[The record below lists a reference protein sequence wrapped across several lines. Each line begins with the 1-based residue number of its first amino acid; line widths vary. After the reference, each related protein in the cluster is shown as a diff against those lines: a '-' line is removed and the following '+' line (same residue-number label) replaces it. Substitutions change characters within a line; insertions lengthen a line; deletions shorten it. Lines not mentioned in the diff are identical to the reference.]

1 MAAIVINEKFRTLI
15 PPLNKAEYT
24 ELEKSLKKEGCREPL
39 VTWNGYLIDG
49 HNRYEICTRLNI
61 KYKVVNMTFE
71 SEEDAISW
79 ICSNQLGRRSI
90 SEETRKYLIGKRYE
104 AEKIIGERQSN
115 RGINQYT
122 PDKKRPVGRPASNGS
137 RHRTADK
144 LGKEYHVSHGTIK
157 NYGSFSKVVDRIGE
171 RSPGLAT
178 QILAGKVKI
187 SQKGLTELV
196 ELNDS
201 EMDTVTSSIAERG
214 EYVPYHNTRKE
225 IRELTKKTETPTVPS
240 VKDMP
245 AYDPDAEAVGLT
257 LTIPMWA
264 SSITRVKTIMDA
276 AKISRKARKNL
287 VDALQEL
294 KSKIDEMLTELG
306 EKENDG

>member
-1 MAAIVINEKFRTLI
+1 MADIIINEKFRTLI

-39 VTWNGYLIDG
+39 VIWNGYLIDG
-49 HNRYEICTRLNI
+49 HNRFEICTRLNI
-61 KYKVVNMTFE
+61 KYKVINMPFE

-115 RGINQYT
+115 RRINQYT
-122 PDKKRPVGRPASNGS
+122 PDKKRSVGRPASNDY

-157 NYGSFSKVVDRIGE
+157 NYGSFSRVVDRIGE

-178 QILAGKVKI
+178 KILAGKVKI
-187 SQKGLTELV
+187 SQRGLTELV

-201 EMDTVTSSIAERG
+201 EMDTVTTSIAERG

-225 IRELTKKTETPTVPS
+225 IHELTKKMETPAVPS

-257 LTIPMWA
+257 LTIPTWA
-264 SSITRVKTIMDA
+264 SSISRVKIIMD
-276 AKISRKARKNL
+276 KTKMSREAQKNL
-287 VDALQEL
+287 VEALKKL
-294 KSKIDEMLTELG
+294 KNRIDEMLSELG
-306 EKENDG
+306 EEENDG

>member
-61 KYKVVNMTFE
+61 KYKIVNMPFE

-122 PDKKRPVGRPASNGS
+122 PEKKRPVGRPVSNDS

-157 NYGSFSKVVDRIGE
+157 NYGSFSRVVDRIGE
-171 RSPGLAT
+171 RSPALAT
-178 QILAGKVKI
+178 KILAGKVKI
-187 SQKGLTELV
+187 SQKGLSELV
-196 ELNDS
+196 ELNDT
-201 EMDTVTSSIAERG
+201 EMDTVTTSIAERG
-214 EYVPYHNTRKE
+214 EYVPYNNTRKE
-225 IRELTKKTETPTVPS
+225 IHDLTKKMETPIVPS

-257 LTIPMWA
+257 LTIPTWA
-264 SSITRVKTIMDA
+264 SSITRVKAIMDKT
-276 AKISRKARKNL
+276 KISRKARKNL
-287 VDALQEL
+287 VEALQGL

-306 EKENDG
+306 EVENDG

>member
-1 MAAIVINEKFRTLI
+1 MSDIVINEKFRTLI

-24 ELEKSLKKEGCREPL
+24 ELEKSLIKEGCREPL
-39 VTWNGYLIDG
+39 ITWNGYLIDG

-61 KYKVVNMTFE
+61 KYKVANMPFE

-104 AEKIIGERQSN
+104 AEKIIGERRSN

-122 PDKKRPVGRPASNGS
+122 PEQKRPVGRPASNDY

-157 NYGSFSKVVDRIGE
+157 NYGSFSRVVDRIGE
-171 RSPGLAT
+171 RAPALAT

-196 ELNDS
+196 EMNDS
-201 EMDTVTSSIAERG
+201 EMDAVTSSISERG
-214 EYVPYHNTRKE
+214 GYVPYNNTRRE
-225 IRELTKKTETPTVPS
+225 IHELTKKTETQVAPS

-257 LTIPMWA
+257 LTIPTWA
-264 SSITRVKTIMDA
+264 SSIERIDGIMD
-276 AKISRKARKNL
+276 KTKLSKKARKKL
-287 VDALQEL
+287 IEALQML
-294 KSKIDEMLTELG
+294 KMKINEMLSELG
-306 EKENDG
+306 GNENDG

>member
-1 MAAIVINEKFRTLI
+1 MSDIVINEKFRTLI

-24 ELEKSLKKEGCREPL
+24 ELEKSLIKEGCREPL
-39 VTWNGYLIDG
+39 ITWNGYLIDG

-61 KYKVVNMTFE
+61 KYKVSNMPFE

-104 AEKIIGERQSN
+104 AEKIIGERRSN

-122 PDKKRPVGRPASNGS
+122 PEQKRPVGRPASNDY

-157 NYGSFSKVVDRIGE
+157 NYGSFSRVVDRIGE
-171 RSPGLAT
+171 RAPALAT

-187 SQKGLTELV
+187 SQKELTELV
-196 ELNDS
+196 EMNDS
-201 EMDTVTSSIAERG
+201 EMDAVTSSISERG
-214 EYVPYHNTRKE
+214 EYVPYNNTRRE
-225 IRELTKKTETPTVPS
+225 IHELTKKTETQVAPS

-257 LTIPMWA
+257 LTIPTWA
-264 SSITRVKTIMDA
+264 SSIERIDGIMD
-276 AKISRKARKNL
+276 KTKLSKKARKKL
-287 VDALQEL
+287 IEALQML
-294 KSKIDEMLTELG
+294 KMKINEMLSELG
-306 EKENDG
+306 ENENDG

>member
-1 MAAIVINEKFRTLI
+1 MADIVINEKFRTLI

-24 ELEKSLKKEGCREPL
+24 ELEKSLIKEGCREPL
-39 VTWNGYLIDG
+39 ITWNGYLIDG

-61 KYKVVNMTFE
+61 KYKVTNMPFE

-104 AEKIIGERQSN
+104 AEKIIGERRSN

-122 PDKKRPVGRPASNGS
+122 PEKKRPVGRPASNDY

-157 NYGSFSKVVDRIGE
+157 NYGSFSRVVDRIGE
-171 RSPGLAT
+171 RAPALAT

-196 ELNDS
+196 EMNDS
-201 EMDTVTSSIAERG
+201 EMDAVTCSISERG
-214 EYVPYHNTRKE
+214 EYVPYNNTRRE
-225 IRELTKKTETPTVPS
+225 IHELTKKTETQLAPS

-257 LTIPMWA
+257 LTIPTWA
-264 SSITRVKTIMDA
+264 SSIERIDGIMD
-276 AKISRKARKNL
+276 KTQLSKKARKNL
-287 VDALQEL
+287 IEALKML
-294 KSKIDEMLTELG
+294 KMKINEMLSELG
-306 EKENDG
+306 ENENDG

>member
-1 MAAIVINEKFRTLI
+1 MPDIVINEKFRTLI

-61 KYKVVNMTFE
+61 KYKVVNMPFE

-115 RGINQYT
+115 RGVNQYT
-122 PDKKRPVGRPASNGS
+122 VEKKRSVGRPASNDY
-137 RHRTADK
+137 RHRTADR

-157 NYGSFSKVVDRIGE
+157 NYGSFSRVVDRIGE
-171 RSPGLAT
+171 RSPSLAN

-187 SQKGLTELV
+187 SQRGLTELV
-196 ELNDS
+196 GMNDS
-201 EMDTVTSSIAERG
+201 EMDTVTTSLAERG
-214 EYVPYHNTRKE
+214 EYVPYNNTRKE
-225 IRELTKKTETPTVPS
+225 INELTKKAETPPAPS

-257 LTIPMWA
+257 LTIPTWA
-264 SSITRVKTIMDA
+264 SSISRVNGLMD
-276 AKISRKARKNL
+276 
-287 VDALQEL
+287 
-294 KSKIDEMLTELG
+294 KSKISPKARNKLIEALRSLRFKINEMLSELG
-306 EKENDG
+306 DVDNDG

>member
-1 MAAIVINEKFRTLI
+1 MAAIVINEKFKTLI
-15 PPLNKAEYT
+15 PPLNKAEYA
-24 ELEKSLKKEGCREPL
+24 ELEKSIRKEGCREPL

-49 HNRYEICTRLNI
+49 HNRYDICTRLNI
-61 KYKVVNMTFE
+61 KYKVVNMPFE
-71 SEEDAISW
+71 SEEDAVSW

-115 RGINQYT
+115 RGVNQYT
-122 PDKKRPVGRPASNGS
+122 PESKRPVGRPASNDY

-157 NYGSFSKVVDRIGE
+157 NYGSFSRVVDRIGE
-171 RSPGLAT
+171 RAPALAT
-178 QILAGKVKI
+178 QILSGKVKI

-196 ELNDS
+196 GMNDS
-201 EMDTVTSSIAERG
+201 EMDSVTTSIAERG

-225 IRELTKKTETPTVPS
+225 IHDLAKRTETQSAPS

-257 LTIPMWA
+257 LTIPTWA
-264 SSITRVKTIMDA
+264 SSITRVDGIMDKS
-276 AKISRKARKNL
+276 KISPKARKKL
-287 VDALQEL
+287 IDALHML
-294 KSKIDEMLTELG
+294 KSKINQMLLELG
-306 EKENDG
+306 EEENNG

>member
-1 MAAIVINEKFRTLI
+1 MADIIINEKFRTLI

-24 ELEKSLKKEGCREPL
+24 ELEKNLKKEGCREPL

-49 HNRYEICTRLNI
+49 HNRFEICTRLNI
-61 KYKVVNMTFE
+61 KYKVVNMPFE

-122 PDKKRPVGRPASNGS
+122 PDKKRSVGRPASNDY

-157 NYGSFSKVVDRIGE
+157 NYGSFSRVVDRIGE

-178 QILAGKVKI
+178 KILAGKVKI
-187 SQKGLTELV
+187 SQRGLTELV

-201 EMDTVTSSIAERG
+201 EMDTVTTSIAERG

-225 IRELTKKTETPTVPS
+225 IHELTKKMETPAVPS

-257 LTIPMWA
+257 LTIPTWA
-264 SSITRVKTIMDA
+264 SSIGRVKVFMDKS
-276 AKISRKARKNL
+276 KISRKARKNL
-287 VDALQEL
+287 IEALQKLKIKINEL
-294 KSKIDEMLTELG
+294 LSELG
-306 EKENDG
+306 E